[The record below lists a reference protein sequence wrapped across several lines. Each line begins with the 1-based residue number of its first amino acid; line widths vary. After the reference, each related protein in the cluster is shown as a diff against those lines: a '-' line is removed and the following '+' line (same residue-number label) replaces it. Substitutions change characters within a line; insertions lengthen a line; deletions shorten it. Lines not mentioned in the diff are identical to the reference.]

1 MATATKPLAV
11 VAVDTQLVDQR
22 LRVDAVVR
30 DARGKR
36 YSARVPDRELATL
49 LPRSILAADGSP
61 PEAVLDTIHAI
72 VERMVV
78 GRHVRLWDYR
88 DQRYLAF
95 LSWRSV
101 RFATPPPATVPE
113 AAGYTPNDSMS
124 RSVSAFS
131 TSALT

>member
-1 MATATKPLAV
+1 MAMATRPLAV

-22 LRVDAVVR
+22 LRVDAMVR
-30 DARGKR
+30 DAQGKR
-36 YSARVPDRELATL
+36 CVARVPDRELATL

-61 PEAVLDTIHAI
+61 PAALLDTIRAI

-78 GRHVRLWDYR
+78 GRHVRLWEYR

-101 RFATPPPATVPE
+101 RFTTTTPATPPG
-113 AAGYTPNDSMS
+113 AGAYTPNDSMS
-124 RSVSAFS
+124 RSVRESS
-131 TSALT
+131 TSVST